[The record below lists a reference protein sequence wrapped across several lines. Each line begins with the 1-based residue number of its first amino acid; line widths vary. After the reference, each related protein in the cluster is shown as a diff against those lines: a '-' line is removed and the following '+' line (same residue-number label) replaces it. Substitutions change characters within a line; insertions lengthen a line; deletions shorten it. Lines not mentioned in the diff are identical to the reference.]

1 MSDDK
6 NYALKSDDS
15 QQELPA
21 PELPF
26 RPQFPQNPPTI
37 GLLGCGGI
45 TEQHL
50 TAYKNAGLNVIALC
64 DINEANAKAKAAEF
78 FPDAKV
84 LTDGDA
90 LLADDSIEVIDIALH
105 AEPRAEW
112 IEKALRAGKHVLSQ
126 KPFVLDLAIGE
137 KLVAI
142 AEEEGRLLAVN
153 QNGRFAPYFRYAQ
166 LAIDAGLIGEV
177 QTVTLQVCWDHG
189 WVAGTPF
196 EKIPHLLLYDFG
208 IHWIDMACCL
218 FGGPSR
224 PAHTANAMIQRSA
237 SQTIAPALVGSAQLA
252 FEGGIATIHLDGS
265 VKQGAFESVE
275 IIGTKGR
282 ISATGKPLESHDFQL
297 ITAEGIARPQLDGH
311 WMPEGFGGAMGELL
325 CAIAENRQ
333 PYNSAAHNL
342 RSLEA
347 AFALIASV
355 DEGRQMKV
363 GEAKIAGPNC
373 KIQN

>member
-1 MSDDK
+1 MSDDDK
-6 NYALKSDDS
+6 NYALKSEDS
-15 QQELPA
+15 EQELPA

-26 RPQFPQNPPTI
+26 RPQFPENPPAI
-37 GLLGCGGI
+37 GLIGCGGI

-50 TAYKNAGLNVIALC
+50 TAYRNAGLNVAALC
-64 DINEANAKAKAAEF
+64 DINEANAKAKAEQF
-78 FPDAKV
+78 FPNAKV
-84 LTDGDA
+84 LTDGDT
-90 LLADDSIEVIDIALH
+90 LLADPSIEVVDIALH

-126 KPFVLDLAIGE
+126 KPFVLDLAVGE
-137 KLVAI
+137 KLVKI

-177 QTVTLQVCWDHG
+177 QTVNLQVGWDHG

-218 FGGPSR
+218 MGR
-224 PAHTANAMIQRSA
+224 PAHTANALIQRSA
-237 SQTIAPALVGSAQLA
+237 SQAIAPPLVGSAQLA

-265 VKQGAFESVE
+265 TRQGAFESVE

-282 ISATGKPLESHDFQL
+282 IHATGKPLEAHTLEL
-297 ITAEGIARPQLDGH
+297 ITKEGIARPQLDGH

-325 CAIAENRQ
+325 CAIAEGRQ

-347 AFALIASV
+347 AFALIASA
-355 DEGRQMKV
+355 DQGRQVKV
-363 GEAKIAGPNC
+363 GEARLAGPNC

>member
-1 MSDDK
+1 MSDDDK
-6 NYALKSDDS
+6 NYALKSEDS

-26 RPQFPQNPPTI
+26 RPQFPDTCPAI
-37 GLLGCGGI
+37 GLIGCGGI

-50 TAYKNAGLNVIALC
+50 TAYKNAGLKVVALC
-64 DINEANAKAKAAEF
+64 DINEDNAKAKAAEF

-90 LLADDSIEVIDIALH
+90 LLADDSIEVVDIALH

-142 AEEEGRLLAVN
+142 AKEEGRLLAVN

-166 LAIDAGLIGEV
+166 LAIDAGLIGKV
-177 QTVTLQVCWDHG
+177 QTVNLQVCWDHG

-218 FGGPSR
+218 MGR
-224 PAHTANAMIQRSA
+224 PAHTANALIQRSA
-237 SQTIAPALVGSAQLA
+237 SQSIAPALVGSAQLA
-252 FEGGIATIHLDGS
+252 FDGGVASIHLDGS
-265 VKQGAFESVE
+265 VKTGAYESVE

-282 ISATGKPLESHDFQL
+282 ISATGKPLEAHSLEL
-297 ITAEGIARPQLDGH
+297 ITAEGIAKPKLDGH

-325 CAIAENRQ
+325 CAIAEDRQ
-333 PYNSAAHNL
+333 PFNSAAHNL
-342 RSLEA
+342 ESLKA
-347 AFALIASV
+347 AFALISSV
-355 DEGRQMKV
+355 DEGRQIKV
-363 GEAKIAGPNC
+363 GDATVAGLSC
-373 KIQN
+373 KIQD

>member
-1 MSDDK
+1 MSDDDK
-6 NYALKSDDS
+6 NYALKSEDS

-26 RPQFPQNPPTI
+26 RPQFPEKSPAI

-50 TAYKNAGLNVIALC
+50 TAYRNAGLNVVALC
-64 DINEANAKAKAAEF
+64 DLNEDNAKAKAAEF
-78 FPDAKV
+78 FPEAKV

-90 LLADDSIEVIDIALH
+90 LLAEDSIEVVDIALH

-142 AEEEGRLLAVN
+142 AEEEGCLLAVH

-218 FGGPSR
+218 MGR
-224 PAHTANAMIQRSA
+224 PAHTANALIQRSA
-237 SQTIAPALVGSAQLA
+237 SQDIAPALVGSAQLA
-252 FEGGIATIHLDGS
+252 FDGGIATIHLDGS
-265 VKQGAFESVE
+265 VKTGAYESVE

-282 ISATGKPLESHDFQL
+282 ISATGKPLEAHSLEL
-297 ITAEGIARPQLDGH
+297 ITEEGIAKPALDGH

-325 CAIAENRQ
+325 CAIADGRQ
-333 PYNSAAHNL
+333 PFNSAAHNL
-342 RSLEA
+342 ESLKA

-355 DEGRQMKV
+355 DEGRQVKV
-363 GEAKIAGPNC
+363 GEATIAGPNC

>member
-1 MSDDK
+1 MSDDDK
-6 NYALKSDDS
+6 NYALKSEDS

-26 RPQFPQNPPTI
+26 RPQFPTNPPAI
-37 GLLGCGGI
+37 GLIGCGGI

-50 TAYKNAGLNVIALC
+50 TAYRNAGLNVVALC
-64 DINEANAKAKAAEF
+64 DIHEANARAKAEQF
-78 FPDAKV
+78 FPNAKV
-84 LTDGDA
+84 LTNGDD
-90 LLADDSIEVIDIALH
+90 LLADASIEVVDIALH

-126 KPFVLDLAIGE
+126 KPFVLDLAVGE
-137 KLVAI
+137 RLVKI
-142 AEEEGRLLAVN
+142 AEEQGRLLAVN

-166 LAIDAGLIGEV
+166 LAIDAGLIGKV
-177 QTVTLQVCWDHG
+177 QTVNLQVCWDHG

-218 FGGPSR
+218 MGR
-224 PAHTANAMIQRSA
+224 PAHTANALIQRSA
-237 SQTIAPALVGSAQLA
+237 SQTIAPPLVGSAQLA
-252 FEGGIATIHLDGS
+252 FDGGVATIHLDGS
-265 VKQGAFESVE
+265 TKQGAFESVE

-282 ISATGKPLESHDFQL
+282 IHATGKPLEAHSLEL
-297 ITAEGIARPQLDGH
+297 ITKEGIARPQLDGH

-325 CAIAENRQ
+325 CAIAEGRQ
-333 PYNSAAHNL
+333 PYHSAAHNL

-355 DEGRQMKV
+355 DQARQVKV
-363 GEAKIAGPNC
+363 GEATVAGPNC
-373 KIQN
+373 KIQS